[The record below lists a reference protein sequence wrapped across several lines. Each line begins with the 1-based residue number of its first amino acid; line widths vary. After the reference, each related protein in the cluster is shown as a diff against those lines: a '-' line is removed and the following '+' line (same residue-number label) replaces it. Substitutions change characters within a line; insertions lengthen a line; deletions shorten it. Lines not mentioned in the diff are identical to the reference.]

1 MEYGEDCGLGSGA
14 FGSLF
19 LWKAFSDVT
28 VLCSPRCTVLMEE
41 ENESL
46 FAFLK
51 MIFQLL
57 CFPEVFYTAIFY
69 EGDVLTCN
77 CEQNL

>member
-1 MEYGEDCGLGSGA
+1 
-14 FGSLF
+14 
-19 LWKAFSDVT
+19 
-28 VLCSPRCTVLMEE
+28 MEE

-69 EGDVLTCN
+69 EDAQLLQRDMLFMTWCSEVHCRGAVAADPH
-77 CEQNL
+77 